1 MSPMTDEL
9 RRLEQTIAETAHKR
23 ESPKH
28 FAAWR
33 QVLRYYHEVSRGRK
47 DPEPAEGETEYK
59 RLWELAQ
66 QAIVNLGGQCEPS
79 LATMVDYDLHRYGP
93 LLGVSNEGSATAAI
107 RHGALSS
114 PKCSVIPERT
124 PLTVGVAHDAERL
137 GAVGEVAVGPDEYSA
152 IRLAC
157 AGRLLTT
164 TNVGTRANVRS
175 YLPPPVLKVR
185 RGGKDAMAAA
195 SRELERCF
203 EPYWKAPG
211 GKPRPLT
218 VLVRF
223 EGGTPPRRAVQLFA
237 ELQDAVAR
245 GTFCEPK
252 AHHLGLL
259 VALRRGPQRLSQA
272 KAAVDLAAECQLKSV
287 ALDGPVLP
295 AAWDATLPGLLN
307 LLAPAELDDLLRHA
321 VAQGVQVAPRQRL
334 DPATTARHAWQGLSV
349 ARSMGFELGKYGL
362 VPLTLEEQKEVIARI
377 QYWFKHWCAAP
388 ACFVDYPIVTAREVY
403 HGARL
408 AEGIRR
414 WLEMVAKLHVC
425 VVLIDTVKKSEG
437 RRLLKDSPDDDR
449 GFLTLDEVRELDAR
463 GARLG
468 VKVLWAGGISQPQ
481 AFEYGKLG
489 VFGVYVTSAA
499 ATLKPLD
506 RHYRRDPS
514 LAGVREP
521 QPEAV
526 ARVKLLLEAGFLANR
541 LQARGMALQ
550 ASEIETA
557 ARRLIANIAGKDEE
571 QTRNGQAELYSLVA
585 RAWKAHLNGPTH
597 NSTRSGP

>member
-1 MSPMTDEL
+1 MSPMIDEL
-9 RRLEQTIAETAHKR
+9 RRLEQTIAETAHQR
-23 ESPKH
+23 QAPEH

-33 QVLRYYHEVSRGRK
+33 QVLRCYLEVSRGRK
-47 DPEPAEGETEYK
+47 DPEPAEGESEYK
-59 RLWELAQ
+59 HLWELAQ

-79 LATMVDYDLHRYGP
+79 LATLVDYDHQRYGP

-107 RHGALSS
+107 RHGALAS
-114 PKCSVIPERT
+114 PKCRVIPERT

-152 IRLAC
+152 VRLAC
-157 AGRLLTT
+157 VGRLLTT

-175 YLPPPVLKVR
+175 YLPPPVLRINLDRKE
-185 RGGKDAMAAA
+185 AIAAA
-195 SRELERCF
+195 LRQLERCF

-223 EGGTPPRRAVQLFA
+223 EGRTPPRRAVQVFA
-237 ELQDAVAR
+237 ELHDAMVR
-245 GTFCEPK
+245 GTFCDPK
-252 AHHLGLL
+252 VHHLGF
-259 VALRRGPQRLSQA
+259 RHA
-272 KAAVDLAAECQLKSV
+272 KAAVDLARECRLKSV
-287 ALDGPVLP
+287 ALDGAVIP

-307 LLAPAELDDLLRHA
+307 VFTPAELDELLQHA
-321 VAQGVQVAPRQRL
+321 VAQDVQVAPRLRL
-334 DPATTARHAWQGLSV
+334 DPATTARHAWQGLSA

-388 ACFVDYPIVTAREVY
+388 ACFVDYPIVTARQVY
-403 HGARL
+403 YGRRL

-425 VVLIDTVKKSEG
+425 AVLIDTVNKSEG
-437 RRLLKDSPDDDR
+437 RRLLKESPDDER
-449 GFLTLDEVRELDAR
+449 GFLTLDEVRDLDDRA
-463 GARLG
+463 AKLG
-468 VKVLWAGGISQPQ
+468 VKVLWAGGITQPQ

-499 ATLKPLD
+499 ATLKPVG

-526 ARVKLLLEAGFLANR
+526 ARVKLLLEAGFLVNR
-541 LQARGMALQ
+541 LRARGSTPQ
-550 ASEIETA
+550 ASEIEAA
-557 ARRLIANIAGKDEE
+557 ARRLIENMAGKDEE
-571 QTRNGQAELYSLVA
+571 RTRDGEADLHRLATRGWNTY
-585 RAWKAHLNGPTH
+585 LNGPAH
-597 NSTRSGP
+597 ESTRSGL